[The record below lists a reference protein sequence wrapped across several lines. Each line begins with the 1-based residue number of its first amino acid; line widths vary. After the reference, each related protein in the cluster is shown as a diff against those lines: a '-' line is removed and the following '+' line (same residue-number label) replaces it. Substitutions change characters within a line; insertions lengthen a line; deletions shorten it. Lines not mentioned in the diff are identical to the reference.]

1 MEEEKFEM
9 DPMGDEIT
17 SDDKIWSLLGY
28 IFGIVALIALLIED
42 KRDRPFIKFHAIQ
55 ALMLWVV
62 TVLLSWTMCL
72 WVLPWGFGIYI
83 GILAYQGQWSEVPVL
98 TDFAVNQ
105 GWISKPE
112 SVE

>member
-1 MEEEKFEM
+1 MEEEKFAV

-17 SDDKIWSLLGY
+17 SDDKLWSLLGY

-42 KRDRPFIKFHAIQ
+42 KRERPFIKYHAIQ

-72 WVLPWGFGIYI
+72 WVLPWAYGIYI

-105 GWISKPE
+105 GWISRPE